1 MEYVI
6 SERAIAIYA
15 GAEEILAGTDLHH
28 HVVDRRHFAA
38 RAGITGRAIYL
49 HSLLSGAPASGALR
63 RVTLPRV
70 GNWQAASLAV
80 TDRTAHDY
88 SASVWLESSLIT

>member
-6 SERAIAIYA
+6 SERAIAICA

-49 HSLLSGAPASGALR
+49 HALLSGAPASGAPR
-63 RVTLPRV
+63 RVTFVLR
-70 GNWQAASLAV
+70 GQLAEAAGLAV
-80 TDRTAHDY
+80 SGRTAPG
-88 SASVWLESSLIT
+88 